1 MTMWR
6 LPKEVVHLLRCQE
19 LLQEDTMKA
28 QGELKQQLDT
38 VGQDVENARDDVA
51 GVHTD
56 LNKLG
61 DNMNLLQQ
69 QQSYTA
75 EGIYVLCRCLVF
87 RLSSNSLL
95 SASRNVSERIWQ
107 RCALMCS
114 SPQYHSKTQ
123 CLSVK
128 SLGYAKVTDLSWQV

>member
-1 MTMWR
+1 MWR
-6 LPKEVVHLLRCQE
+6 LPKEIMHLLRCQE

-51 GVHTD
+51 GVHSD

-75 EGIYVLCRCLVF
+75 EGIYVLCRCLVS
-87 RLSSNSLL
+87 RLLSNSLL
-95 SASRNVSERIWQ
+95 SASRNVSEQIWQ
-107 RCALMCS
+107 RRALICLSLQYQSKTHCS
-114 SPQYHSKTQ
+114 SVRP
-123 CLSVK
+123 
-128 SLGYAKVTDLSWQV
+128 LGYAKV